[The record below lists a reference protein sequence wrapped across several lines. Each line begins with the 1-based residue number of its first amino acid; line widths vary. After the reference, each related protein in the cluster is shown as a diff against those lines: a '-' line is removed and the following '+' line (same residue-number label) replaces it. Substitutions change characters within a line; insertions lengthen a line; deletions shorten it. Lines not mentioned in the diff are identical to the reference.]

1 MIRPRVARI
10 GGSTRRRAKR
20 RPTRSRTRTCLVRR
34 SPDTPLV
41 ASSTPPPSPGAR
53 RGPEARPRVPSTSLA
68 FPRQP
73 DAPSPRATRASSRV
87 CDPPAGLRAGAHHRS
102 LRSIRSTGF
111 HSHLRRRRYHG
122 RARLLSGRRAR
133 PRRTEPQG
141 LGAKR
146 ATTETPPEIFEETRE
161 ILELGQSQ
169 RRIFAACADAPA
181 CAGASSFFWAPRGA
195 HIRTRSAALHR
206 EGRHNSRR
214 GRIAEGRGG
223 HIRDA
228 R

>member
-1 MIRPRVARI
+1 MIRTRVARI

-34 SPDTPLV
+34 SPDTPL
-41 ASSTPPPSPGAR
+41 AAPSTPPPSPGAR
-53 RGPEARPRVPSTSLA
+53 LGPEARPRVPSTSLA

-73 DAPSPRATRASSRV
+73 DAPTPRATRASSRV
-87 CDPPAGLRAGAHHRS
+87 CDPPAGLRAAAHHRS
-102 LRSIRSTGF
+102 LRSIRSTGS

-122 RARLLSGRRAR
+122 RARLLSGRRAVLGGPTHR
-133 PRRTEPQG
+133 AWVPKEQPPRRREI
-141 LGAKR
+141 LV
-146 ATTETPPEIFEETRE
+146 ETLE
-161 ILELGQSQ
+161 ILELSQSQ
-169 RRIFAACADAPA
+169 RRILAACSDAPA
-181 CAGASSFFWAPRGA
+181 CAGSFFWAPRGA

-223 HIRDA
+223 HIGDA

>member
-1 MIRPRVARI
+1 MIRTRVARI

-34 SPDTPLV
+34 SPDTPL
-41 ASSTPPPSPGAR
+41 AAPSTPPPSPGAR
-53 RGPEARPRVPSTSLA
+53 LGPEARPRVPSTSLA

-73 DAPSPRATRASSRV
+73 DAPTPRATRASSRV
-87 CDPPAGLRAGAHHRS
+87 CDPPAGLRAAAHHRS
-102 LRSIRSTGF
+102 LRSIRSTGS

-133 PRRTEPQG
+133 PRRTESQG
-141 LGAKR
+141 LGAKG
-146 ATTETPPEIFEETRE
+146 ATTATPRDLSGNSGDFGAQPIR
-161 ILELGQSQ
+161 
-169 RRIFAACADAPA
+169 RRILAACSDAPA
-181 CAGASSFFWAPRGA
+181 CAGSFFWAPRGA

-223 HIRDA
+223 HIGDA